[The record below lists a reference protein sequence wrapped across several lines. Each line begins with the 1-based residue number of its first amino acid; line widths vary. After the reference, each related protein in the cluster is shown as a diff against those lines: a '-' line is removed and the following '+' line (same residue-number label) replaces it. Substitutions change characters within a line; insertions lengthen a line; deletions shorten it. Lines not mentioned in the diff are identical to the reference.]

1 MAQMA
6 PVDGAEHIAAAY
18 AVLRTEAAV
27 EVVVV
32 AAAAAAAAAVVA
44 AAAVEGHVAAQ
55 EVGPGA
61 ACYGAAPVAVGSKR
75 P

>member
-32 AAAAAAAAAVVA
+32 AAAAAAAAVV

>member
-1 MAQMA
+1 MA

-32 AAAAAAAAAVVA
+32 AAAAVV

>member
-1 MAQMA
+1 MA

-18 AVLRTEAAV
+18 AVLRTAAAV

-32 AAAAAAAAAVVA
+32 AAAAAAAVVAAVV

>member
-32 AAAAAAAAAVVA
+32 AAAAAAAAVV
-44 AAAVEGHVAAQ
+44 AAVEGHVAAQ

>member
-1 MAQMA
+1 MA

-18 AVLRTEAAV
+18 AVLRTAAAV

-32 AAAAAAAAAVVA
+32 AAAAAAVV